1 MKQPLRTVCALLYAS
16 ACCGAQANNAIQ
28 KIPPGSTVPP
38 TAPTAGQTGTKT
50 PVPQPPSSTVPVTT
64 APAATAPQD
73 IKPAAAAAAE
83 GTQQAGSV
91 SDLNAVKPGCET
103 DKPPSPESASTKAY
117 VVGSLDVLEIK
128 VWQDAN
134 LSGIFDVGP
143 DGMISLPLVG
153 QIKADG
159 MTQADL
165 TRTIRSR
172 LAGTVFECAPEV
184 NIQVLKVNSKRYS
197 MFGGIMKT
205 GEFPLLTDMTV
216 MDAFANCGG
225 FKDFANKK
233 KIYILRK
240 HADGVTEKIPFN
252 YNDVSHGKHM
262 ELDIKLQNGD
272 KIFVPE

>member
-16 ACCGAQANNAIQ
+16 AYCVAQSNNATQ
-28 KIPPGSTVPP
+28 KIPPVSAVPLP
-38 TAPTAGQTGTKT
+38 EQTAGQTGTPT
-50 PVPQPPSSTVPVTT
+50 PASKVPASAAPGTAAPAAVAPQDSKPVVT
-64 APAATAPQD
+64 APAEGMPQVGTA
-73 IKPAAAAAAE
+73 
-83 GTQQAGSV
+83 
-91 SDLNAVKPGCET
+91 SDLNAVKPGCEV
-103 DKPPSPESASTKAY
+103 DKPPSPETLAVKPY

-128 VWQDAN
+128 VWQDQN

-165 TRTIRSR
+165 TRTIRNR
-172 LAGTVFECAPEV
+172 LAGTVFECPPEV
-184 NIQVLKVNSKRYS
+184 NVQVLKVNSKRYS
-197 MFGGIMKT
+197 MLGGILKQ
-205 GEFPLLTDMTV
+205 GEFPLVADMTV

-240 HADGVTEKIPFN
+240 DATGSTKKIPFN
-252 YNDVSHGKHM
+252 YNDVSRGRNM
-262 ELDIKLQNGD
+262 EQDIKLQNGD
-272 KIFVPE
+272 RIIVPE

>member
-16 ACCGAQANNAIQ
+16 AYCVAQANNASQ
-28 KIPPGSTVPP
+28 KIPPVPTAAPSAQTAGQATPPASKAPVTTVPP
-38 TAPTAGQTGTKT
+38 
-50 PVPQPPSSTVPVTT
+50 
-64 APAATAPQD
+64 AAASQD
-73 IKPAAAAAAE
+73 IKPVAAAAAE
-83 GTQQAGSV
+83 GTPQAGNA
-91 SDLNAVKPGCET
+91 SDLNAVKPGCEA

-184 NIQVLKVNSKRYS
+184 NVQVLKVNSKRYS

-240 HADGVTEKIPFN
+240 HADGVTEKILFN
-252 YNDVSHGKHM
+252 YNDVSRGKKM
-262 ELDIKLQNGD
+262 EQDIKLQNGD
-272 KIFVPE
+272 RIIVPE